1 MRCKDPSQQSV
12 SGAARKNSSKATLT
26 RCSYAS
32 SLAVPTTYTNS
43 MATPAADHVRP
54 SATTG
59 LPYRF
64 PPGFQ
69 RNLLWFAFRR
79 FRPANPILLFQH
91 LADDYGDIA
100 HYKIGWN
107 HIVFLNHP
115 DYIREVLVVQN
126 DNFVKERTVRR
137 TKMLLGEGMITS
149 EGTQHR
155 TQRQAAQ
162 PAFHRQR
169 IPEYAAAMV
178 REAALMRDSWRDG
191 EQRDIATDMMHLTLR
206 VVAETLFA
214 TDLREEATEL
224 AGAINR
230 IMSLYNFLVMLPA
243 AEWLVHIRPPGLA
256 AFLRARKRIDA
267 VVYRM
272 IAAHRRQN
280 RNSGSLL
287 DLMIAASPDQSAAS
301 EQSLRDQVIT
311 IFLAGYETVANALSW
326 TWYLLSQNP
335 ECESLFHE
343 EIDREL
349 QGRLPTFDDVPR
361 LRYVEMV
368 LAESMR
374 LYPPAWAMGRFARND
389 FHLGEYSLP
398 AKTTVLISQFVS
410 HRDARYFPDPLRFD
424 PERFTPDAKLRRPKF
439 TYFPF
444 GAGVRQC
451 IGESFAWMEG
461 VLLLATLAQKWKL
474 RLLPGHRV
482 EPEPLITLR
491 PKYGMKM
498 FVEQRTPFDKLRAG
512 SRPLRGA

>member
-1 MRCKDPSQQSV
+1 MAT
-12 SGAARKNSSKATLT
+12 AARNEAP
-26 RCSYAS
+26 R
-32 SLAVPTTYTNS
+32 NE
-43 MATPAADHVRP
+43 VRKP
-54 SATTG
+54 
-59 LPYRF
+59 LQYRF

-69 RNLLWFAFRR
+69 RNLLWFALRR
-79 FRPANPILLFQH
+79 FRPANPTLLFQH
-91 LADDYGDIA
+91 LAREYGDIA

-126 DNFVKERTVRR
+126 ENFIKERTVQR

-149 EGTQHR
+149 EGDRHR
-155 TQRQAAQ
+155 SQRQVAQ

-169 IPEYAAAMV
+169 ISEYASTMV
-178 REAALMRDSWRDG
+178 REAARVRDQWRPG
-191 EQRDIATDMMHLTLR
+191 EQRDIAIDMMHLTLN
-206 VVAETLFA
+206 VVAQTLFA
-214 TDLREEATEL
+214 TDLREEVNEL
-224 AGAINR
+224 ASAINR
-230 IMSLYNFLVMLPA
+230 IMGLYNFLVMLPA
-243 AEWLVHIRPPGLA
+243 AEWLVHVRPPGLA
-256 AFLRARKRIDA
+256 AFVRARKRVDA

-272 IAAHRRQN
+272 IAAHRQR
-280 RNSGSLL
+280 SSHGSSLL
-287 DLMIAASPDQSAAS
+287 DLMLAGSPDGSPGS

-335 ECESLFHE
+335 DCERRFHD
-343 EIDREL
+343 EIEHEL
-349 QGRLPTFDDVPR
+349 PGRLPAFDDLPR

-374 LYPPAWAMGRFARND
+374 LYPPAWAMGRYARND
-389 FHLGEYSLP
+389 FQLGDFLLP
-398 AKTTVLISQFVS
+398 AKTTVLMSQFIT

-424 PERFTPDAKLRRPKF
+424 PERFTPEARSRRTKL

-474 RLLPGHRV
+474 RLVPGHRV

-491 PKYGMKM
+491 PRYGMRM
-498 FVEQRTPFDKLRAG
+498 QLEARAETG
-512 SRPLRGA
+512 KA

>member
-1 MRCKDPSQQSV
+1 MAT
-12 SGAARKNSSKATLT
+12 AARNVS
-26 RCSYAS
+26 RGDP
-32 SLAVPTTYTNS
+32 LAE
-43 MATPAADHVRP
+43 
-54 SATTG
+54 
-59 LPYRF
+59 YRF

-91 LADDYGDIA
+91 LAREYGDIA
-100 HYKIGWN
+100 HYKIGWH

-126 DNFVKERTVRR
+126 DNFIKERTVQR
-137 TKMLLGEGMITS
+137 TKMLLGQGMITS
-149 EGTQHR
+149 EGVQHR
-155 TQRQAAQ
+155 TQRQVAQ

-169 IPEYAAAMV
+169 IPEYATTIV
-178 REAALMRDSWRDG
+178 QEAARVRGAWRSG
-191 EQRDIATDMMHLTLR
+191 EQRDIALDMMRLTLN
-206 VVAETLFA
+206 VVAGTLFA
-214 TDLREEATEL
+214 TDLREEVDEL
-224 AGAINR
+224 ADAINR
-230 IMSLYNFLVMLPA
+230 IMGLYNFLVMLPA
-243 AEWLVHIRPPGLA
+243 AEWLVHLRPPGLA
-256 AFLRARKRIDA
+256 AFVRARKRIDA

-272 IAAHRRQN
+272 IAAHRQRGSQA
-280 RNSGSLL
+280 GSLL
-287 DLMIAASPDQSAAS
+287 DLMLAAVPDKTAAA

-335 ECESLFHE
+335 DCERRFHE

-349 QGRLPTFDDVPR
+349 AGRLPTFDDVPR

-374 LYPPAWAMGRFARND
+374 LYPPAWAMGRYARDD
-389 FHLGEYSLP
+389 FQLGEFFLP
-398 AKTTVLISQFVS
+398 AKTTVLISQFIT
-410 HRDARYFPDPLRFD
+410 HRDARFFPDPLRFD
-424 PERFTPDAKLRRPKF
+424 PERFTPEARSRRTKL

-461 VLLLATLAQKWKL
+461 VLLLATIAQKWKL
-474 RLLPGHRV
+474 KLVPEHPV

-491 PKYGMKM
+491 PKYGMRM
-498 FVEQRTPFDKLRAG
+498 HVQSREPSRT
-512 SRPLRGA
+512 S